1 MQTDYKIIGG
11 DGVEYGPATLEELR
25 SWIRDGRVAGMTQV
39 WRSDLAGWS
48 PAARYAELGG
58 ELARLHA
65 AASSSA
71 TPCGFWARL
80 GAYLIDAAVIF
91 GMFYLLW
98 SRLAMSQQWPMP
110 MWLTLG
116 NDPVANDAA
125 IKQFMKAF
133 QAWGNHA
140 APIYYPIFFLYDVLM
155 NGRFGATIGK
165 MAIGARIVLW
175 DGTPIGY
182 RRAAWRWAAARVS
195 DFFFGAGYLLIAF
208 RSDKRALHDLLAG
221 TRVIYKP

>member
-1 MQTDYKIIGG
+1 MQADYKIIGG

-65 AASSSA
+65 AAASSA
-71 TPCGFWARL
+71 KPCGFWARL
-80 GAYLIDAAVIF
+80 GAYIIDSVVLG
-91 GMFYLLW
+91 GMFYLVW
-98 SRLAMSQQWPMP
+98 SRLDVSRSWPLP
-110 MWLTLG
+110 EWLALG
-116 NDPVANDAA
+116 NDPAANDAA
-125 IKQFMKAF
+125 IRQFFNACKA
-133 QAWGNHA
+133 WSNHA
-140 APIYYPIFFLYDVLM
+140 MPIYYPLFFLYDVLM
-155 NGRFGATIGK
+155 NGRFGATVGK

-175 DGTPIGY
+175 DGAPIGY
-182 RRAAWRWAAARVS
+182 QRAAWRWLAARLS
-195 DFFFGAGYLLIAF
+195 DFLFFAGYLPIAV
-208 RSDKRALHDLLAG
+208 RADKRALHDLLAG

>member
-25 SWIRDGRVAGMTQV
+25 SWIRDGRVAGMTKV
-39 WRSDLAGWS
+39 WRSDLAAWS
-48 PAARYAELGG
+48 PAARYVELGG

-71 TPCGFWARL
+71 KPCGFWARL
-80 GAYLIDAAVIF
+80 GAHMIDALILG

-98 SRLAMSQQWPMP
+98 SRLAASHRWPLP
-110 MWLTLG
+110 VLPAELT
-116 NDPVANDAA
+116 DATF
-125 IKQFMKAF
+125 QLFMKDW
-133 QAWGNHA
+133 QAWANHA
-140 APIYYPIFFLYDVLM
+140 VPVYYPIYFLYDVLM
-155 NGRFGATIGK
+155 NGRFGATLGK

-175 DGTPIGY
+175 DGSPIGY
-182 RRAAWRWAAARVS
+182 RRAAGRWLAARVS
-195 DFFFGAGYLLIAF
+195 DLFCFAGYLLIAL

-221 TRVIYKP
+221 TKVIYKP